1 MALDKKK
8 SVYEIAIEIGG
19 RIDQSLGRTVGRT
32 KKEMDGLEG
41 SFAKMNKTV
50 SGLKNFIGGSL
61 IVAGGT
67 FLINKLKNVA
77 GSAIDAASE
86 METYRATLNTVLK
99 DEKRAGE
106 MVAWATDFAAHTPFN
121 TGDIVDAVTRLEA
134 YGFKSQTMMENIG
147 NMASAM
153 NKDLPTAVE
162 AVYKATLGEMELM
175 ENNFA
180 ITKKLIKEK
189 SQEWYGQAAVNA
201 SGAIANAE
209 LYNNTLL
216 RLIEEK
222 FEGGMERQ
230 SKTWAGIKSNM
241 EDSKE
246 AILRKIAGMDAE
258 GQAKE
263 NSLYARV
270 LSMGAFASGELS
282 KLAAHE
288 LMDTIA
294 SGFGAVGGFLEKALG
309 TIATGSLPSLLTGV
323 NELLGGVK
331 DVALRADDLV
341 KKLTGGKGTVDL
353 IVEGVD
359 LALQGVGALTEQT
372 GNVLQDATVP
382 GVKKVK
388 SDPILDWIIDAS
400 EWVLGEQ
407 NMLKDMLVGADAD
420 LGRFTNFVY
429 DIGKGTKTNTEK
441 SLREKGFGEGLTKL
455 FTQEPHPRLT
465 SFTTGDIVVNVT
477 TQPGDDANA
486 IGRTVGERVRE
497 AIAEAQHQNN
507 RTRFTPQLAK

>member
-19 RIDQSLGRTVGRT
+19 RIDQSLGRTVGQT

-106 MVAWATDFAAHTPFN
+106 MMAWATDFAAHTPFS

-230 SKTWAGIKSNM
+230 SKIWAGIKSNM

-246 AILRKIAGMDAE
+246 AILRKIIGVDNEANALEDGAY
-258 GQAKE
+258 AKF
-263 NSLYARV
+263 
-270 LSMGAFASGELS
+270 LSFM
-282 KLAAHE
+282 
-288 LMDTIA
+288 
-294 SGFGAVGGFLEKALG
+294 
-309 TIATGSLPSLLTGV
+309 
-323 NELLGGVK
+323 GGVSEK
-331 DVALRADDLV
+331 MSELVDSDTVEAWAEVTSNVTEEYLPKIEKFITEDLPPLA
-341 KKLTGGKGTVDL
+341 KSLGEAAKA
-353 IVEGVD
+353 GVD
-359 LALQGVGALTEQT
+359 LAASVEQFVRALTGGQGVLGVTADLATSTANSITGTTNALTELTEGKVGAKEWYVKTEAAILGEDNMLSAIRRGWKQT
-372 GNVLQDATVP
+372 NDFLNSFFVDSSIYGYVRKDLGGAISRWSQGNV
-382 GVKKVK
+382 
-388 SDPILDWIIDAS
+388 I
-400 EWVLGEQ
+400 
-407 NMLKDMLVGADAD
+407 
-420 LGRFTNFVY
+420 
-429 DIGKGTKTNTEK
+429 
-441 SLREKGFGEGLTKL
+441 
-455 FTQEPHPRLT
+455 
-465 SFTTGDIVVNVT
+465 TGDIVVSVT